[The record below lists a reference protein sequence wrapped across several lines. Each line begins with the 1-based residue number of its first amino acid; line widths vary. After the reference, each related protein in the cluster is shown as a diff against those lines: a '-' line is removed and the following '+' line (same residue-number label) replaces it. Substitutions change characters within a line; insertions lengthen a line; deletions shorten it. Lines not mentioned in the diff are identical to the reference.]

1 VKSNLALRV
10 ISAVVLLPI
19 VLAIVHVGGWYIYGL
34 CLLACGITLWEY
46 GGIVSQQDGAA
57 RLALVAVGT
66 TAAAFAMRTPDPA
79 VALLSVQLAAIVL
92 AVTFLLR
99 TGDDFD
105 SAWPRLA
112 ALAFGLLYVTL
123 AMTAVYRLRSLG
135 DVYDYDYAKPTWLY
149 VVLIATWSND
159 TFAYFAGRAFGKHKL
174 YEKVSPKK
182 TWEGFAGGA
191 VGSVA
196 MLFAARA
203 AFPNAFEHFTAV
215 DLLFIGVPAAA
226 LAPAGD
232 LAESLLKR
240 NYKVKDSG
248 NTIPG
253 HGGMLDRVDA
263 VYFVAPWV
271 MFYAAGIRPML
282 VG

>member
-1 VKSNLALRV
+1 MKSNLALRI

-19 VLAIVHVGGWYIYGL
+19 VLTVVHFGGWYLYGL
-34 CLLACGITLWEY
+34 LLFATAVTLFEY
-46 GGIVSQQDGAA
+46 GRIVNGEDRVASFALMVIGTGGAA
-57 RLALVAVGT
+57 L
-66 TAAAFAMRTPDPA
+66 AMRASDPA
-79 VALLSVQLAAIVL
+79 VALLVVHLGFIATAAL
-92 AVTFLLR
+92 FLLR
-99 TGDDFD
+99 TGDFD
-105 SAWPRLA
+105 TAWRRMA
-112 ALAFGLLYVTL
+112 ASAFGIVYVGL
-123 AMTAVYRLRSLG
+123 ALTAVYRLRALG
-135 DVYDYDYAKPTWLY
+135 DAFAYEWAQPTWLY

-191 VGSVA
+191 IGAIA
-196 MLFAARA
+196 MLFVARYVFA
-203 AFPNAFEHFTAV
+203 QAFGHFTPL

-240 NYKVKDSG
+240 NYGVKDSG

-253 HGGMLDRVDA
+253 HGGMLDRIDA
-263 VYFVAPWV
+263 VFFVAPWV
-271 MFYAAGIRPML
+271 LLYATGIRPL
-282 VG
+282 LTG